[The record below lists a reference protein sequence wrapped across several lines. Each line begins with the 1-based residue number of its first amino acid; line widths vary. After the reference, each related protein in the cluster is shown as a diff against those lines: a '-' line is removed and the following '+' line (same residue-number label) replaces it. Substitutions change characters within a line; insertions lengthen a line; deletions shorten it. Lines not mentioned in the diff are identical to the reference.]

1 MRQTM
6 NVEIIGRLLQR
17 DGRAQSSV
25 RSGSTEDEGLAGG
38 GDRNRVA
45 SCVVGK
51 HRACTL
57 GKRLFLHRAETRTF
71 ETERLSYQRNH
82 DAVRSQTTAPRV
94 HLDLPA
100 LVNRDGERW
109 KKEDVAI

>member
-6 NVEIIGRLLQR
+6 NVEVIGRL
-17 DGRAQSSV
+17 
-25 RSGSTEDEGLAGG
+25 
-38 GDRNRVA
+38 
-45 SCVVGK
+45 
-51 HRACTL
+51 
-57 GKRLFLHRAETRTF
+57 
-71 ETERLSYQRNH
+71 ETERLSDQRNR
-82 DAVRSQTTAPRV
+82 DAVRSQAAAPRV